1 MPPSWVPL
9 APGDEQ
15 GLLTPSVPGGCGRLA
30 QHKGSFAAQRAPPCV
45 INGGDTYCEK
55 SQINHHPN
63 VAFQRDR
70 HLFIYLSTDRLNII
84 LHLYLYLYRV
94 ADILSVY
101 LGADLN
107 SY

>member
-1 MPPSWVPL
+1 MNRACSHPASLEAVADL
-9 APGDEQ
+9 HSTRGA
-15 GLLTPSVPGGCGRLA
+15 L
-30 QHKGSFAAQRAPPCV
+30 QHKGLPPALSM
-45 INGGDTYCEK
+45 GGDTYCEK

-84 LHLYLYLYRV
+84 LRLYLYLYRV